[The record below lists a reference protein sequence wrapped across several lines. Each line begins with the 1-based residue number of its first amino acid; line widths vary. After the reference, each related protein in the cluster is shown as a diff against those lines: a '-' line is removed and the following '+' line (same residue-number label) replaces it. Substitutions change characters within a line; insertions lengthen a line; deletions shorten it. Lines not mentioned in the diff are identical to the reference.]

1 MSNALDHATSE
12 VRKVAMTQKRA
23 DATKASGGSAVL
35 SSPIGRCLSTLDS
48 GTRAR
53 METKFDLCF
62 VMAKHSIPFAK
73 YPALLELE
81 QRHKVD
87 IGHAYNTVDSA
98 RLFTSCTAKSQR
110 QGFLNSLPSGGFF
123 SLLMDGS
130 TDAGN
135 LEDELIVLVYCDMDD
150 AEQEMTTYSRFLSL
164 HKPQKAD
171 ASGLLEC
178 IGKAMHLLGVD
189 DVLDRDSVL
198 GVTKP
203 VLIGLGTDGATA
215 NIGAHNGLRGQIQRA
230 LSWLFGAGAML
241 TGWSL
246 PTKLLSLVLYLNL

>member
-1 MSNALDHATSE
+1 
-12 VRKVAMTQKRA
+12 
-23 DATKASGGSAVL
+23 
-35 SSPIGRCLSTLDS
+35 
-48 GTRAR
+48 

-81 QRHKVD
+81 QHHEVD

-98 RLFTSCTAKSQR
+98 RLFTSCIAKSQH

-150 AEQEMTTYSRFLSL
+150 AEQEMTTYSQFLSL

-189 DVLDRDSVL
+189 EVLDRDSVL
-198 GVTKP
+198 GVGTKP
-203 VLIGLGTDGATA
+203 VLIGLGTDGATV

-230 LSWLFGAGAML
+230 LSWLFGAVLCSQAGACL
-241 TGWSL
+241 QSCFL
-246 PTKLLSLVLYLNL
+246 